1 MYMTRT
7 VQHEETLHF
16 AHVLQIQ
23 SRTMAGGQ
31 RQAQSITSSLTRLPV
46 TAWTIKPCIGLL
58 SFAQGHL
65 SFGILYEPGDMQQFS
80 CVAFRRRCAH
90 CYHLAL
96 NVRFRSALDSACR
109 KGKSLWACFSLTAA
123 HNLYSIGI
131 RWVSALNAAGVDTG
145 RVSFWYVTGTL
156 CTEASWIKLCLS
168 LARRPVTDGE
178 RVYLLSAQ
186 KHFLVLLS
194 PFPWSASRYFV
205 QDRLQAVKELCQLP
219 RRVGAPSL

>member
-80 CVAFRRRCAH
+80 CVGFDDD
-90 CYHLAL
+90 
-96 NVRFRSALDSACR
+96 V
-109 KGKSLWACFSLTAA
+109 LTAT
-123 HNLYSIGI
+123 I
-131 RWVSALNAAGVDTG
+131 
-145 RVSFWYVTGTL
+145 
-156 CTEASWIKLCLS
+156 
-168 LARRPVTDGE
+168 
-178 RVYLLSAQ
+178 
-186 KHFLVLLS
+186 
-194 PFPWSASRYFV
+194 
-205 QDRLQAVKELCQLP
+205 
-219 RRVGAPSL
+219 